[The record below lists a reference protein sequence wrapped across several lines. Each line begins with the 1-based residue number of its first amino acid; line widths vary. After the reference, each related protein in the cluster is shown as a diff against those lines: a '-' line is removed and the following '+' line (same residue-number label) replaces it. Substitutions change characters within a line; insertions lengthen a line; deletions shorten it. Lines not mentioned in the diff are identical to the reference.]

1 MAAAIVVVGLSWAAG
16 CSGRS
21 VSTPSGIPGGNP
33 PPSATAVAAGRSA
46 VATRSSDPLL
56 AACRAQTRSGPSPLR
71 VKFFVF
77 PNGGDGSYDY
87 LWQFGDGEVSANRNP
102 AHVYLFPGDYEA
114 VVTVFSGAESVRCS
128 RSITVIAAVSPELVP
143 GPPGQAPTPTLGTV
157 TITAS
162 GVSPKTIT
170 IAVGGRV
177 TFINND
183 SAFHEPSSDPHP
195 IHTDCPQLNLPV
207 LAPGQSADS
216 GIFTVARTCTY
227 HDHLQSTNAAFQG
240 TVIVR

>member
-1 MAAAIVVVGLSWAAG
+1 MVVVGLSWAAG

-21 VSTPSGIPGGNP
+21 PSTPSAVPGGK
-33 PPSATAVAAGRSA
+33 PSTPAAPIAAGSSAVAARA
-46 VATRSSDPLL
+46 SDPLL
-56 AACRAQTRSGPSPLR
+56 AACRAQPRSGPSPLR

-77 PNGGDGSYDY
+77 PNGGNGSYDY
-87 LWQFGDGEVSANRNP
+87 LWQFGDGETSGNRNP
-102 AHVYLFPGDYEA
+102 AHIYLVSGDYEA
-114 VVTVFSGAESVRCS
+114 VVTVSSGGESVRCS

-143 GPPGQAPTPTLGTV
+143 GPPGQAPTPTLATV
-157 TITAS
+157 TITAA

-195 IHTDCPQLNLPV
+195 FHTDCPQLNLPV

-216 GIFTVARTCTY
+216 GFFTVARTCTY
-227 HDHLQSTNAAFQG
+227 HDHLQSGNAAFQG
-240 TVIVR
+240 SVVIR